1 MASKNRRCL
10 ADNKTIRLPT
20 ASAVTMEV
28 GDLCYWD
35 DSANTALPLTS
46 RTTEASEV
54 LDQQA
59 IAEIFAG
66 VALNQ
71 RLSAET
77 TTGDNSRRDFSADG
91 IFLFDCPST
100 TWEIGDLVGVSWNG
114 GSAMANQVVAK
125 VTEVG
130 RAIGV
135 CVERTTGAVT
145 SVRVR
150 LISSWDSDVRHNRA
164 DRFATHMTATAEWV
178 AASVDKV
185 FYVAPRPMKV
195 KFIRAR
201 VTVAGTDGSAVT
213 AVVGKVASGTAIG
226 SGTALHSSSINL
238 KGTADT
244 NQSLTLST
252 TPATLELATGDA
264 LYIDFTGT
272 LTNATGVV
280 TVGLQEL

>member
-1 MASKNRRCL
+1 MASINRRCL
-10 ADNKTIRLPT
+10 ADNKTCRLPT
-20 ASAVTMEV
+20 AASTTIEV

-35 DSANTALPLTS
+35 DSNNVAKPLTS
-46 RTTEASEV
+46 LTTGATEA
-54 LDQQA
+54 LDQQS
-59 IAEIFAG
+59 IAEQFCG

-71 RLSAET
+71 RLSSET

-91 IFLFDCPST
+91 IFLFPCPST

-114 GSAMANQVVAK
+114 GSALANQVVAK

-145 SVRVR
+145 QVRVR
-150 LISSWDSDVRHNRA
+150 LLSVWDSDIRHSVA
-164 DRFATHMTATAEWV
+164 DRFATHMSASTEWIAT
-178 AASVDKV
+178 SVDKV
-185 FYVAPRPMKV
+185 FWVAPRPCKV

-226 SGTALHSSSINL
+226 SGTALHTGSINL

-272 LTNATGVV
+272 LTSATGVV